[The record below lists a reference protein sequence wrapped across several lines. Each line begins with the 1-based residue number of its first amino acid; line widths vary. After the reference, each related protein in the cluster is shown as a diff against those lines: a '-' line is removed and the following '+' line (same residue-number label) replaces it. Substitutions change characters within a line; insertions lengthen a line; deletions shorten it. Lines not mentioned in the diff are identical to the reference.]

1 MTNSGRR
8 KIYFD
13 FLRIISIL
21 LVMFNH
27 TGNRGFIRFTDL
39 EYRGGSYYLLIA
51 CSIIISIAVPVFFMI
66 SGALLIPKV
75 ESLKTLYKKRILKY
89 TVILLVFSFV
99 SWRYYSDW
107 DMHAFDWLY
116 FFRQL
121 WSANWATSYW
131 FLYSYISYLV
141 LLPLIR
147 MFAKALTDDGF
158 KYLIVIYLSV
168 QTLHVIDWIV
178 WRGVVSYNSSLC
190 FFIIENNFFYPLLGF
205 YIDSRSDKVNRK
217 SMTAL
222 AISAIIS
229 LMIMTMLTSWRCI
242 ELDIWEESRLQ
253 YFYGTFNSIIA
264 VFVFL
269 ATKAFF
275 SIVGNRWET
284 FNRFV
289 AYFGS
294 LSFGIMLIE
303 HICRRT
309 TTQLYDFLVRSF
321 PPFLSCWMWILSAY
335 LMGVAIVSVMKI
347 IPCVKKLI

>member
-1 MTNSGRR
+1 MTSLES
-8 KIYFD
+8 FQ
-13 FLRIISIL
+13 FSWLCLIIQETEASL
-21 LVMFNH
+21 
-27 TGNRGFIRFTDL
+27 DL
-39 EYRGGSYYLLIA
+39 PIWNIGGGSYYLLIA

-190 FFIIENNFFYPLLGF
+190 FL
-205 YIDSRSDKVNRK
+205 DRK
-217 SMTAL
+217 ST
-222 AISAIIS
+222 
-229 LMIMTMLTSWRCI
+229 
-242 ELDIWEESRLQ
+242 RL
-253 YFYGTFNSIIA
+253 NS
-264 VFVFL
+264 
-269 ATKAFF
+269 
-275 SIVGNRWET
+275 SH
-284 FNRFV
+284 
-289 AYFGS
+289 
-294 LSFGIMLIE
+294 M
-303 HICRRT
+303 
-309 TTQLYDFLVRSF
+309 
-321 PPFLSCWMWILSAY
+321 
-335 LMGVAIVSVMKI
+335 
-347 IPCVKKLI
+347 